1 MTRVH
6 QVCARLQFGDAI
18 TNHVLRIH
26 ALLLARGIESHV
38 YAHDNDEF
46 HAGDNEGE
54 ALYRRSYRRSRED
67 LLIYHYSVYNDNY
80 RLYQGS
86 RNRKVF
92 IYHNITPPGFF
103 EPYHREI
110 ATVCRKG
117 LKLLPELR
125 DCDLALGD
133 SDFNRR
139 ELVAAGFAG
148 EKSGVLPIL
157 LAGEKLERD
166 NPALTERLRSLPE
179 TQLLF
184 IGRLVPNKR
193 VEDLLRFFAYYRRV
207 VNLRSRLWVVG
218 SSWSREYNLLL
229 YRTAR
234 SLGLTGWVEFPGG
247 SGGVP
252 DPDLTSYLRSADAF
266 VTMSEHEGF
275 CVPLVEAMYHGVPV
289 FAYGAAA
296 IPDTLAGSGVMFN
309 RKNWP
314 YLAEAVE
321 EVLRDEALRRGIVAG
336 QRRRWEEL
344 SPARTEEKL
353 FDYLRPFL

>member
-26 ALLLARGIESHV
+26 ALLQERGIESHV
-38 YAHDNDEF
+38 YAHDSDEF
-46 HAGDNEGE
+46 HAGNNEGE
-54 ALYRRSYRRSRED
+54 GLYRRSYRRKSED

-80 RLYQGS
+80 RLYKSS

-92 IYHNITPPGFF
+92 VYHNITPPEFF
-103 EPYHREI
+103 EPYHQGI
-110 ATVCRKG
+110 ATACRKG
-117 LKLLPELR
+117 LELLPELKE
-125 DCDLALGD
+125 CDLALGD

-139 ELVAAGFAG
+139 ELVAAGFAE

-157 LAGEKLERD
+157 LSQEKLERG
-166 NPALTERLRSLPE
+166 NATLTERLRSLPE

-184 IGRLVPNKR
+184 IGRMVPNKR
-193 VEDLLRFFAYYRRV
+193 VEDLLRFFDYYRRV
-207 VNLRSRLWVVG
+207 VNLRSHLRVVG
-218 SSWSREYNLLL
+218 SSWSRQYNLLL

-252 DPDLTSYLRSADAF
+252 DPDLNSYLRAADAF

-275 CVPLVEAMYHGVPV
+275 CVPVVEAMYHGVPV
-289 FAYGAAA
+289 FAYASSA
-296 IPDTLAGSGVMFN
+296 IPDTLAGSGVMFT

-314 YLAEAVE
+314 YLAEALE
-321 EVLRDEALRRGIVAG
+321 EVLRDEALRRGIVES

-353 FDYLRPFL
+353 FNYLRPLL